1 MLAQIDSSFI
11 WVPLKFHAEA
21 FMTDDSGILAGC
33 YCRSQKW
40 HNGEIATMLPSLFK
54 ILMSAL
60 KLSGAEIR
68 QAFLD
73 FYSQRGHQPLPSGSL
88 VPEDPTV
95 LLTIGN

>member
-1 MLAQIDSSFI
+1 
-11 WVPLKFHAEA
+11 
-21 FMTDDSGILAGC
+21 
-33 YCRSQKW
+33 
-40 HNGEIATMLPSLFK
+40 
-54 ILMSAL
+54 MSAL

-95 LLTIGN
+95 LLTILQRERLRQRRYVTI

>member
-1 MLAQIDSSFI
+1 
-11 WVPLKFHAEA
+11 
-21 FMTDDSGILAGC
+21 
-33 YCRSQKW
+33 
-40 HNGEIATMLPSLFK
+40 MLPSLFK
-54 ILMSAL
+54 IFMSAL

-95 LLTIGN
+95 LTILQGERLRQRGDVTI